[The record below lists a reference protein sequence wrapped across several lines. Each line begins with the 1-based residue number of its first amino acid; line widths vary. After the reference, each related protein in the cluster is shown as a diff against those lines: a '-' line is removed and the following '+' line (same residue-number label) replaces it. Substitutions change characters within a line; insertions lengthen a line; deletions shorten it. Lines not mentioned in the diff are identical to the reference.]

1 MADELAAL
9 ACRVIQL
16 ATSHG
21 KHNLGKLGG
30 FARAGLPAD
39 DDHLVGRNGVHN
51 FVAFARHR
59 ERLWEFDLQGAG
71 SQGVLFVENCGLSQ
85 PLQTLTGLYR
95 PSMTSVFN
103 FTFVPWFR
111 SVAPYIHKFR
121 NQTFV
126 VGIAGEA
133 IAAGKLQSLAQDL
146 AMIQSMG
153 VKIVLVHGFRPQVNE
168 QLRAKGHTP
177 KYSHGI
183 RITDEVALDCAQE
196 AAGQLRYEIE
206 AAFSQG
212 LPNTPMADSTVRVI
226 SGNFITARPV
236 GIVDGV
242 DFQHS
247 GLVRKVDI
255 AGITKTLDMGAMVL
269 LSPFGFSPTG
279 EAFNLTMEEVATS
292 VATALQADKLIF
304 LTEVPGIRTDPTQPA
319 SEENPIDTELP
330 LAAAEKLLKEL
341 PTANLPTD
349 TAFYL
354 QHCVKACKG
363 GVERSHIIPFAVDG
377 AILLEVYVHDGI
389 GTMVVDEKLEELR
402 EATEEDVGGI
412 LQLIE
417 PFEKDGTLVKR
428 SRTEIERDAGNYT
441 IIEHD
446 GVIFACAALYP
457 YPEAKTAEMAAVT
470 VSPEV
475 QGQGDGERILKRIEQ
490 RAKAAGLDSIFVLTT
505 RTMHWFI
512 KRGFVQVTR
521 TGSLKPASANTTGTA
536 RAKCWSSAWA
546 DLAPGHQRLR
556 ALRHTIRLP
565 KIAKQLKQ
573 TNDQLAML
581 PPRKVQS
588 TLLQSPP
595 PRKIMG
601 SARLR
606 GKVSIMP

>member
-1 MADELAAL
+1 
-9 ACRVIQL
+9 
-16 ATSHG
+16 
-21 KHNLGKLGG
+21 
-30 FARAGLPAD
+30 
-39 DDHLVGRNGVHN
+39 
-51 FVAFARHR
+51 
-59 ERLWEFDLQGAG
+59 
-71 SQGVLFVENCGLSQ
+71 
-85 PLQTLTGLYR
+85 
-95 PSMTSVFN
+95 MTSVFN

-133 IAAGKLQSLAQDL
+133 IAAGKLPHLAQDL

-168 QLRAKGHTP
+168 QLLAKGHTP

-292 VATALQADKLIF
+292 VATALQADKLVF
-304 LTEVPGIRTDPTQPA
+304 LTEVPGIRMDPTQPA
-319 SEENPIDTELP
+319 SEDNPIDTELP
-330 LAAAEKLLKEL
+330 LAAAEKLLQEL

-354 QHCVKACKG
+354 QHCVKACKN

-389 GTMVVDEKLEELR
+389 GTMVIDEKLEELR
-402 EATEEDVGGI
+402 EASEDDVGGI

-457 YPEAKTAEMAAVT
+457 YPEAKTAEMAALT
-470 VSPEV
+470 VSPDV
-475 QGQGDGERILKRIEQ
+475 QGQGDGERVLKRVEQ

-512 KRGFVQVTR
+512 KRGFVQVDPDW
-521 TGSLKPASANTTGTA
+521 LPEA
-536 RAKCWSSAWA
+536 RK
-546 DLAPGHQRLR
+546 
-556 ALRHTIRLP
+556 
-565 KIAKQLKQ
+565 
-573 TNDQLAML
+573 
-581 PPRKVQS
+581 RKYNWD
-588 TLLQSPP
+588 
-595 PRKIMG
+595 RK
-601 SARLR
+601 SQVLV
-606 GKVSIMP
+606 KKLS